1 MDDSMIA
8 MGIRGRLLLAF
19 GAIVLCML
27 LSASTGWLGFSAV
40 EDANDRI
47 TQEALP
53 NLLLAQEISETS
65 KAVVSSLPSL
75 ARVQNLEELAQ
86 QSRRLSQAQSS
97 IQDKITHLTQREILG
112 PQLNEVNIAA
122 SALFDVTMKQEV
134 LMAERVRVSAHFNA
148 SFTKA
153 LTTSDRLT
161 QISRT
166 LVENAY
172 TRSMAAI
179 VRTYDLVEETQ
190 EEEQLLAALD
200 GIAEDNLDQLERMT
214 ELRLLSILLTHK
226 LNTVAREL
234 DIAKIS
240 QLKQDLA
247 QSWRIIERRLRF
259 ASDPGR
265 QSEATQLLQ
274 ELQVESTG
282 SSGADVFA
290 FREQLVRLDKQ
301 VEALTKEAAEH
312 STELTAAVERITAS
326 SQDWI
331 NQAIKDSGLAIT
343 AGQITLVALAAISLL
358 VTFAVV
364 YFYVQGNLL
373 KRLSR
378 LHEGMATLASGN
390 LSSTINDYG
399 SDELHTM
406 AKTLEVFRQ
415 TAVVRGQLE
424 EQQVKVNQELQRYQ
438 NELEQL
444 VEDRTE
450 KLVEVN
456 QQLEEEAI
464 RLEKARKQAEEAN
477 RAKSTFLATMSH
489 EIRTPMNGILGTT
502 SLLKDTQL
510 NTEQQRLTST
520 IAESG
525 NVLLCILNDILD
537 YSKIEAGQ
545 LTFEQIPFSVHT
557 VIERLITLFTPL
569 AQEKDLSLTYHV
581 ADNVPDGSLGDP
593 ARLYQVL
600 SNLLS
605 NAIKFTEVGGIQLQ
619 VTASKKQSELSFSV
633 IDSGIGIPKDKISSL
648 FDAFSQAEDSTSRRY
663 GGTGLGLAICDKLIK
678 GMQGTV
684 SVDSELHIG
693 STFTFTLPME
703 TCDYKAESPVISE
716 QETLPAANVL
726 IAEDIETNRFILRS
740 MLIKLG
746 MSVFE
751 AHNGLEALDQLQR
764 ERPDLVLMDVSMPE
778 MDGLEATRQIRK
790 LADTTL
796 ASTPIIATTAHVIG
810 VDADKCKEAG
820 MDGFLAKPFEQ
831 AELHQILRSV
841 LQRDGKARAQ
851 QCAPSQAATNHTQVL
866 DLETLDQDVE
876 MLGEAAVAEIIELFE
891 VESKQLLCNVLS
903 AQTPE
908 QQKKAA
914 HALKSAAASLGLQ
927 ELRELSA
934 NVEAAKR
941 LPEGLSDALDR
952 AINALASYK
961 ASTLS
966 AKI

>member
-1 MDDSMIA
+1 MDGIMIA
-8 MGIRGRLLLAF
+8 MGIKGRLLLAF

-40 EDANDRI
+40 EDAKDRI

-75 ARVQNLEELAQ
+75 ARARNLEELAQ
-86 QSRRLSQAQSS
+86 QRRFLSQAQSS
-97 IQDKITHLTQREILG
+97 IQDKITHLTQRETLE
-112 PQLNEVNIAA
+112 PQLNHVHIAA
-122 SALFDVTMKQEV
+122 NALFNVTIQQEA
-134 LMAERVRVSAHFNA
+134 LMAERVRVFSHFNA
-148 SFTKA
+148 AFTKA
-153 LTTSDRLT
+153 LNASDRLT

-190 EEEQLLAALD
+190 EEEKLLSALD

-214 ELRLLSILLTHK
+214 ELRLLSTLLTHK

-234 DIAKIS
+234 DSTNIT
-240 QLKQDLA
+240 QLKQDFA
-247 QSWRIIERRLRF
+247 QSWKIIERRLRF

-265 QSEATQLLQ
+265 QSEATELLQ
-274 ELQVESTG
+274 HIKIETEG
-282 SSGADVFA
+282 SYSADVFDL
-290 FREQLVRLDKQ
+290 RNQLLKLDKQ
-301 VEALTKEAAEH
+301 VELLTIEASEH
-312 STELTAAVERITAS
+312 STELTNAVERITAS

-415 TAVVRGQLE
+415 TAVVRGRLE

-438 NELEQL
+438 NELEKL

-456 QQLEEEAI
+456 QQLEEEAV
-464 RLEKARKQAEEAN
+464 RLKKSRKQAEEAN

-489 EIRTPMNGILGTT
+489 EIRTPMNGILGTA

-520 IAESG
+520 ITESG

-545 LTFEQIPFSVHT
+545 LAFEQIPFSVHT
-557 VIERLITLFTPL
+557 IIERLISLFTPL
-569 AQEKDLSLTYHV
+569 TQKKNLNLTDHV
-581 ADNVPDGSLGDP
+581 AQNVPDGCLGDP

-605 NAIKFTEVGGIQLQ
+605 NAIKFTEVGGIRLH
-619 VTASKKQSELSFSV
+619 VNANSEQTELTFSV
-633 IDSGIGIPKDKISSL
+633 SDSGIGIPSDKIPSL

-663 GGTGLGLAICDKLIK
+663 GGTGLGLAICDKLVS
-678 GMQGTV
+678 GMQGTFAV
-684 SVDSELHIG
+684 ESELQVG
-693 STFTFTLPME
+693 STFAFTLPIE
-703 TCDYKAESPVISE
+703 VCNHDHSKPLLSNQEKLPVAKI
-716 QETLPAANVL
+716 L

-740 MLIKLG
+740 MLFKLG
-746 MSVFE
+746 MTVVE
-751 AHNGLEALDQLQR
+751 AHNGLEALQLLQS
-764 ERPDLVLMDVSMPE
+764 EHPDLILMDVSMPE
-778 MDGLEATRQIRK
+778 MDGLEATKRIRQFR
-790 LADTTL
+790 DTTL
-796 ASTPIIATTAHVIG
+796 ATTPIIATTAYVIG
-810 VDADKCKEAG
+810 VDADKCNEAG
-820 MDGFLAKPFEQ
+820 MDGFIAKPFEQ
-831 AELHQILRSV
+831 TELHQILRSTLLHDNKV
-841 LQRDGKARAQ
+841 IPAENALVSCMLPQTKI
-851 QCAPSQAATNHTQVL
+851 L
-866 DLETLDQDVE
+866 DQEALDQDVKT
-876 MLGEAAVAEIIELFE
+876 LGEAALVEIIDLFKA
-891 VESKQLLCNVLS
+891 ESEQLLNRVLL

-908 QQKKAA
+908 QQQRSA
-914 HALKSAAASLGLQ
+914 HALKSAAASLGLS
-927 ELRELSA
+927 ELRELCA
-934 NVEAAKR
+934 RVEATQQEPDT
-941 LPEGLSDALDR
+941 LPYALQK
-952 AINALASYK
+952 ALKALADYK

-966 AKI
+966 TKI